1 MRLPHPGRKPFPE
14 WWLRLTLEERR
25 QKRATLPPEDLRE
38 VEEAVTS
45 ASWLYRFEEELRQLL
60 EEAVREIIAKGIPY
74 LEEVSE
80 VLNHPDR
87 KRVITELK
95 RRIAP

>member
-1 MRLPHPGRKPFPE
+1 M
-14 WWLRLTLEERR
+14 
-25 QKRATLPPEDLRE
+25 
-38 VEEAVTS
+38 TS

-80 VLNHPDR
+80 VLNHPVR